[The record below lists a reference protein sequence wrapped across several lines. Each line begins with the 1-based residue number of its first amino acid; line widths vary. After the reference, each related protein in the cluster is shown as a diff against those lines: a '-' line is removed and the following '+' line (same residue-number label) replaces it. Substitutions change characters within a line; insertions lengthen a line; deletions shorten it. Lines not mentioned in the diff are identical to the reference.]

1 MLQHCRAGVRHVS
14 STAPTAINSY
24 PHTSGIQVG
33 IGDSMMVDFRWGARG
48 NVMTMRRTTDWT
60 VIGARMVA
68 ALAISSNGD
77 EAGESRNM
85 GRRCGAGPLSAT
97 AQDGSCLF
105 ARFRPR

>member
-60 VIGARMVA
+60 VIGAHMVA
-68 ALAISSNGD
+68 ANGE
-77 EAGESRNM
+77 EAMNPGVW
-85 GRRCGAGPLSAT
+85 GGAAGAGPLSAT